1 MSLSNN
7 RWQERE
13 TSISEKVVPTLY
25 ASAEVQAVVSTKQLI
40 EQMTQTIPSTG
51 KMTIDGVAVGL
62 KEGK

>member
-1 MSLSNN
+1 M
-7 RWQERE
+7 
-13 TSISEKVVPTLY
+13 SEKVVPTLY